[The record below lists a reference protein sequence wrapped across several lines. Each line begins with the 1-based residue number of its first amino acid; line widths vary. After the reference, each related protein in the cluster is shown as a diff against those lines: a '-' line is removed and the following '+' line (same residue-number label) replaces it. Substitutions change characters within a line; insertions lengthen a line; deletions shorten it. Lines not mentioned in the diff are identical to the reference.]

1 MRFDKAQIEAIAA
14 LPDEELWSTVVNLAK
29 GYGFNLPTKTPPH
42 EELEKLRGA
51 VNSPKINVSDAMR
64 LLNQYKKG
72 SRDNE

>member
-29 GYGFNLPTKTPPH
+29 GYGFNLPH